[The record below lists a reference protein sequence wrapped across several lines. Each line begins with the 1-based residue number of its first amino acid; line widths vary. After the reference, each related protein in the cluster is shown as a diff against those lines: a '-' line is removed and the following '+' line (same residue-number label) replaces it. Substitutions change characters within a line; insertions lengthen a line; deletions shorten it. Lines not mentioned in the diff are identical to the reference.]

1 MSKLYA
7 FLHPEPIIE
16 TKDVFI
22 SDRFKDENGEVQP
35 FTIKTLTQEE
45 LNRLTNKCRKFRRE
59 SGQPVEYLDTVELSK
74 RIVLESVVSPD
85 LRDSELCQAYGTLD
99 PLELPG
105 KLLRSGE
112 YTLLMREIS
121 AMTDIDKDAFE
132 MAKN

>member
-35 FTIKTLTQEE
+35 FTIKTLTQDE
-45 LNRLTNKCRKFRRE
+45 LNKLTNKCRKFRRE
-59 SGQPVEYLDTVELSK
+59 NGQPVEYLDTVELSK
-74 RIVLESVVSPD
+74 RIVLESVVFPNF
-85 LRDSELCQAYGTLD
+85 RDSELCQAYGTLD
-99 PLELPG
+99 PMDLPG
-105 KLLRSGE
+105 KLLRPGE
-112 YTLLMREIS
+112 FKRLMQEIT
-121 AMTDIDKDAFE
+121 ALTDTDEDALD